1 MEEKLMEIGK
11 LSPNEGARTKKVR
24 VGRGLGSGI
33 GKTSG
38 KGQKGQNSRSG
49 GGVRPGFEGNQMP
62 LTRILPKRGFHN
74 YNRKEYA
81 ICNICDLQKLEW
93 VENLGVVDADL
104 LRAYGII
111 GKIEKNGLK
120 VLSNGEINFPISIR
134 VNKISASAK
143 EKIEKAGGKV
153 EVL

>member
-1 MEEKLMEIGK
+1 MEENLMQIGK
-11 LSPNEGARTKKVR
+11 LSPSEGARTKKVR

-74 YNRKEYA
+74 YNRKVYA
-81 ICNICDLQKLEW
+81 ICNIEDLNRLKDI
-93 VENLGVVDADL
+93 ENLGVVDADL
-104 LRAYGII
+104 LRAHGII
-111 GKIEKNGLK
+111 GKIEKDGLK
-120 VLSNGEINFPISIR
+120 VLALGEIEFPITIR
-134 VNKISASAK
+134 VNKISASAR
-143 EKIEKAGGKV
+143 EKIVNAGGKV

>member
-1 MEEKLMEIGK
+1 MRIGE

-62 LTRILPKRGFHN
+62 LARILPKRGFTSVN
-74 YNRKEYA
+74 KKRYS
-81 ICNICDLQKLEW
+81 ICNVEDLNKLE
-93 VENLGVVDADL
+93 ENTVVDAEL
-104 LRAYGII
+104 LKSVGII
-111 GKIEKNGLK
+111 SKIEKDGLK
-120 VLSNGEINFPISIR
+120 ILSNGEINIPLT
-134 VNKISASAK
+134 VKTNKISESAR

>member
-1 MEEKLMEIGK
+1 MRIGE
-11 LSPNEGARTKKVR
+11 LSPSEGARTKKVR

-62 LTRILPKRGFHN
+62 LTRILPKRGFTN
-74 YNRKEYA
+74 INKKQYA
-81 ICNICDLQKLEW
+81 ICNVEDLNIFEKDT
-93 VENLGVVDADL
+93 VVDAEL
-104 LRAYGII
+104 LKSVGII
-111 GKIEKNGLK
+111 GKIEKDGLK
-120 VLSNGEINFPISIR
+120 ILSRGEITIPLTVR
-134 VNKISASAK
+134 TNKISESAK
-143 EKIEKAGGKV
+143 EKIEKAGGKI

>member
-1 MEEKLMEIGK
+1 MRIGE
-11 LSPNEGARTKKVR
+11 LSPSEGARTKKVR

-62 LTRILPKRGFHN
+62 LTRILPKRGFTSIN
-74 YNRKEYA
+74 KKQYA
-81 ICNICDLQKLEW
+81 ICNVGDLNGFE
-93 VENLGVVDADL
+93 ENTVVDAEL
-104 LRAYGII
+104 LKQVGII
-111 GKIEKNGLK
+111 GKIEKDGLK
-120 VLSNGEINFPISIR
+120 VLSNGEIDKPLTVR
-134 VNKISASAK
+134 TNKISESAR

>member
-1 MEEKLMEIGK
+1 MRIGE
-11 LSPNEGARTKKVR
+11 LSPSEGARTKKVR

-62 LTRILPKRGFHN
+62 LARILPKRGFN
-74 YNRKEYA
+74 NIGKKVYS
-81 ICNICDLQKLEW
+81 ICNIRDLNRLEGI
-93 VENLGVVDADL
+93 EKDTVVDAEL
-104 LRAYGII
+104 LKEHNII
-111 GKIEKNGLK
+111 GKIEKDGLK
-120 VLSNGEINFPISIR
+120 ILGIGEIEMPINIK
-134 VNKISASAK
+134 VNKISATAK

>member
-1 MEEKLMEIGK
+1 MRIGE
-11 LSPNEGARTKKVR
+11 LSPNEGSRTKKVR
-24 VGRGLGSGI
+24 VGRGLGSGV

-62 LTRILPKRGFHN
+62 LTRLLPKRGFKN
-74 YNRKEYA
+74 INKKQFA
-81 ICNICDLQKLEW
+81 VCNVEDLNIFD
-93 VENLGVVDADL
+93 ENTIVDAEL
-104 LRAYGII
+104 LKKNKVI
-111 GKIEKNGLK
+111 GKIEKDGLK
-120 VLSNGEINFPISIR
+120 VLGRGELTVPLTIK
-134 VNKISASAK
+134 VNKISESAR

>member
-1 MEEKLMEIGK
+1 MRIGE

-62 LTRILPKRGFHN
+62 LARILPKRGFTSVN
-74 YNRKEYA
+74 KKRYS
-81 ICNICDLQKLEW
+81 ICNVEDLNKLE
-93 VENLGVVDADL
+93 ENTVVDAEL
-104 LRAYGII
+104 LKSVGII
-111 GKIEKNGLK
+111 SKIEKDGLK
-120 VLSNGEINFPISIR
+120 ILSNGEINIPLT
-134 VNKISASAK
+134 VKTNKISESAK